1 MECESPDWKVS
12 PHTTPL
18 TARADGDDDDL
29 IKERW
34 RSLLYYRWSDIDML
48 AGVVLTGHSTLP
60 YISLAVKAHSD
71 KALLCFPNCISV
83 SQQ

>member
-18 TARADGDDDDL
+18 TATADGDDDDL

-48 AGVVLTGHSTLP
+48 AGVVLSGHSTLP
-60 YISLAVKAHSD
+60 YISLPVKLTVTKLSFVF
-71 KALLCFPNCISV
+71 LIVF
-83 SQQ
+83 

>member
-12 PHTTPL
+12 PQTTPL

-48 AGVVLTGHSTLP
+48 AGVVLSGHSTLP
-60 YISLAVKAHSD
+60 YISLPVKAHSD
-71 KALLCFPNCISV
+71 KTLLCFLNCILV
-83 SQQ
+83 SQR

>member
-12 PHTTPL
+12 PQTTPL

-29 IKERW
+29 IKETW

-48 AGVVLTGHSTLP
+48 AGVDWTLH
-60 YISLAVKAHSD
+60 ITIHITRSEG
-71 KALLCFPNCISV
+71 
-83 SQQ
+83 SQ

>member
-12 PHTTPL
+12 PQTTPL

-34 RSLLYYRWSDIDML
+34 RSLLYYRRSDIDML
-48 AGVVLTGHSTLP
+48 AGVVWTL
-60 YISLAVKAHSD
+60 YITIHITPSEG
-71 KALLCFPNCISV
+71 
-83 SQQ
+83 SQ